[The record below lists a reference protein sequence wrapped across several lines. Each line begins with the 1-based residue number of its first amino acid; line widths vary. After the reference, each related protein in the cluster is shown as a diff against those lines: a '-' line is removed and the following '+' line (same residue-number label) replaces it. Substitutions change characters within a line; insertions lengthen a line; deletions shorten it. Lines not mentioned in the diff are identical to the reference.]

1 MSSGRW
7 KSRLKEPSTWAGFAA
22 LGSLFGVKELVAF
35 GAPEIATALA
45 ALAAVLLSEKGQSTD
60 PGGD

>member
-7 KSRLKEPSTWAGFAA
+7 KSRLKEPSTWAGFAV
-22 LGSLFGVKELVAF
+22 LGGLFGVKELVAF

-45 ALAAVLLSEKGQSTD
+45 ALAAVLLPERGPQD